1 MPAGSSRPSCLPE
14 SGEAADVI
22 HRFDW
27 SKTSLG
33 PIESWSVTIQTI
45 VATMLRSPVAIA
57 TMWGD
62 EGVMIYNDAYVEI
75 AGKRHPGLMGSAVRE
90 AWPEAAEFN
99 DHVMKS
105 GMAGKT
111 LSYKDQPLT
120 LFRNGV
126 AEDVWLDLDY
136 SPVADE
142 DGTTLG
148 VFAVLRDTS
157 ERVKAARQ
165 LEALNEDLE
174 RQVLER
180 VLEQGTTWNI
190 NPDMLAVMGM
200 DGRFLATNPAWGK
213 TLGYTPHEMRGFTYS
228 DLLHPDDIADAD
240 QAVATLMGGEAVI
253 EVENR
258 YRTKDGAYRWF
269 SWVCVP
275 ENGKIYCIIRDV
287 TNEKIARAE
296 RDQLWRLSQDM
307 LARASY
313 DGEMSAVNP
322 AWGKVLGWSEQEL
335 LTNPYVDIIHPED
348 VPGTTAALV
357 EMAKTAQPTKFE
369 NRILTKSG
377 VWTPIGWTVS
387 PEADNVNFI
396 AVGRDLSDY
405 KAQEEE
411 LADAQEQ
418 LRQAQKIEAIGQLT
432 GGLAHD
438 FNNILAGIAGSLE
451 MMKTRLAQGR
461 VGELDRYIVGATGAT
476 KRAAALTQRLLAFS
490 RRQTLAPKTT
500 DVNALVTGMLE
511 LVHRSIGPSIEVQ
524 TDAADNLWTT
534 FVDAG
539 QLENALLNLC
549 INARD
554 AMPDGGTLT
563 IKTGNHWLD
572 ARTAKEVGLKAG
584 EYISLCVADSGTGM
598 SAEVMSRAFD
608 PFYTTKPIGQG
619 TGLGL
624 SMVHGFAGQSNG
636 AVRIESRIGEGTTI
650 SIYLPRHGAEAD
662 AEEGGEAQQAPAPQS
677 SGGETVLVVDD
688 EPLVRMVAV
697 EQLEELGYRVLEA
710 DDGKSALAIL
720 NADTQINLLVTDVGL
735 PNGMNGRQLAEAARM
750 ARPDLGVLF
759 ITGYAENA
767 VLNHGHLEQGMHVM
781 TKPFQNDVFAR
792 KVNDLIGRRL

>member
-1 MPAGSSRPSCLPE
+1 MPAGSSRPSCLPQ
-14 SGEAADVI
+14 SGETADVI

-33 PIESWSVTIQTI
+33 PIESWSATIQTV

-57 TMWGD
+57 TMWGED
-62 EGVMIYNDAYVEI
+62 GVMIYNDAYVEI
-75 AGKRHPGLMGSAVRE
+75 AGKRHPGLMGSAVRQ

-99 DHVMKS
+99 DHVMKT

-111 LSYKDQPLT
+111 LSYKDQSFT
-120 LFRNGV
+120 LFRNGI
-126 AEDVWLDLDY
+126 AEEVWLDLDY

-142 DGTTLG
+142 DGVVVG
-148 VFAVLRDTS
+148 VFAVVRDTS
-157 ERVKAARQ
+157 ERVKAGRE

-190 NPDMLAVMGM
+190 NPDMLAVV
-200 DGRFLATNPAWGK
+200 DLEGRFLATNPAWGR
-213 TLGYTPHEMRGFTYS
+213 TLGYSAQEMRGFVYT
-228 DLLHPDDIADAD
+228 DLLHPDDIAASKAALSSLID
-240 QAVATLMGGEAVI
+240 GEVVI

-258 YRTKDGAYRWF
+258 YRTRDGAYRWF

-287 TNEKIARAE
+287 TNEKTARAE
-296 RDQLWRLSQDM
+296 RDQLWRLSLDM

-322 AWGKVLGWSEQEL
+322 AWSKVLGWSEQEL
-335 LTNPYVDIIHPED
+335 LTNPYVDIIHPDD
-348 VPGTTAALV
+348 VARTTAALL
-357 EMAKTAQPTKFE
+357 EMARTALPTKFE
-369 NRILTKSG
+369 NRVLTKSG
-377 VWTPIGWTVS
+377 IWTPIGWTVS

-405 KAQEEE
+405 KAREAE
-411 LADAQEQ
+411 LAEAQEQ

-438 FNNILAGIAGSLE
+438 FNNILAGIGGSLE

-490 RRQTLAPKTT
+490 RRQTLAPKPT
-500 DVNALVTGMLE
+500 DVNALVNGMLE
-511 LVHRSIGPSIEVQ
+511 LVHRSIGPSIKVQ
-524 TDAADNLWTT
+524 TDTADSLWTT

-563 IKTGNHWLD
+563 IRTENHWLD
-572 ARTAKEVGLKAG
+572 ERVARELGLKAG
-584 EYISLCVADSGTGM
+584 DYICLCVADSGTGM

-636 AVRIESRIGEGTTI
+636 AVRIDSRVDAGTTI
-650 SIYLPRHGAEAD
+650 TIYLPRHEVDTLAED
-662 AEEGGEAQQAPAPQS
+662 GSEAEHQPAPQTG
-677 SGGETVLVVDD
+677 GGETILVVDD

-720 NADTQINLLVTDVGL
+720 DADRRIRLLVTDVGL
-735 PNGMNGRQLAEAARM
+735 PNGMNGRQLAEAARI

-792 KVNDLIGRRL
+792 KVNDLIGRRP

>member
-1 MPAGSSRPSCLPE
+1 MPAGSSRPSFLPE
-14 SGEAADVI
+14 SGEAVDVI

-33 PIESWSVTIQTI
+33 SIESWSVTIQTVI
-45 VATMLRSPVAIA
+45 ATMLRSPVAIA

-62 EGVMIYNDAYVEI
+62 DGVMIYNDAYAEI
-75 AGKRHPGLMGSAVRE
+75 AGKRHPGLMGANIRE
-90 AWPEAAEFN
+90 GWPEAADFN
-99 DHVMKS
+99 DHVMKAVL
-105 GMAGKT
+105 AGKT
-111 LSYKDQPLT
+111 LSYKDQEFT
-120 LFRNGV
+120 LYRNGTPDV
-126 AEDVWLDLDY
+126 VWLDLDY

-142 DGTTLG
+142 DGTIVG

-213 TLGYTPHEMRGFTYS
+213 TLGYTAHEMRGFTYS

-287 TNEKIARAE
+287 TNEKTARAE

-313 DGEMSAVNP
+313 DGELSAVNP

-335 LTNPYVDIIHPED
+335 LTNPYVNIIHPED
-348 VPGTTAALV
+348 VPRTTAALV

-405 KAQEEE
+405 KAREEE

-438 FNNILAGIAGSLE
+438 FNNILAGMPE
-451 MMKTRLAQGR
+451 
-461 VGELDRYIVGATGAT
+461 V
-476 KRAAALTQRLLAFS
+476 S
-490 RRQTLAPKTT
+490 R
-500 DVNALVTGMLE
+500 
-511 LVHRSIGPSIEVQ
+511 
-524 TDAADNLWTT
+524 
-534 FVDAG
+534 
-539 QLENALLNLC
+539 
-549 INARD
+549 
-554 AMPDGGTLT
+554 
-563 IKTGNHWLD
+563 
-572 ARTAKEVGLKAG
+572 
-584 EYISLCVADSGTGM
+584 
-598 SAEVMSRAFD
+598 
-608 PFYTTKPIGQG
+608 
-619 TGLGL
+619 
-624 SMVHGFAGQSNG
+624 
-636 AVRIESRIGEGTTI
+636 
-650 SIYLPRHGAEAD
+650 
-662 AEEGGEAQQAPAPQS
+662 
-677 SGGETVLVVDD
+677 
-688 EPLVRMVAV
+688 
-697 EQLEELGYRVLEA
+697 
-710 DDGKSALAIL
+710 
-720 NADTQINLLVTDVGL
+720 
-735 PNGMNGRQLAEAARM
+735 
-750 ARPDLGVLF
+750 
-759 ITGYAENA
+759 
-767 VLNHGHLEQGMHVM
+767 
-781 TKPFQNDVFAR
+781 
-792 KVNDLIGRRL
+792 